1 MKFNKLLK
9 FAAVGFA
16 SISILAACGGNEE
29 DTSTSEPADNKDAAS
44 GEVQKIK
51 VAYAIGTKPITY
63 QDENGEAQGYDVDAM
78 RAVDEK
84 LEDYEFEFVGT
95 TDDDLLLGVE
105 QGKYD
110 VGIKNVWYTDE
121 RAQKYIFPK
130 EFLGLSS
137 VGLLLKKE
145 DENIKDL
152 SDFASANLE
161 LAPIAANNAQYTI
174 VDEYNKANPDN
185 KVKLVAGDEFTVDQ
199 VQWVN
204 EGRSDGA
211 IYLEG
216 QYNAQILA
224 ENGPYHGFIDD
235 VVYNEF
241 MVVKT
246 WPLFNKK
253 QQEFADAYDEAM
265 AEIKQTEE
273 LKELMKKHYGRD
285 LFEVLEKVER

>member
-9 FAAVGFA
+9 FAAVSFA

-29 DTSTSEPADNKDAAS
+29 GTSTSEPADNNDAAS

-110 VGIKNVWYTDE
+110 VGIKNVWFTEE

-145 DENIKDL
+145 NENIKDL

-185 KVKLVAGDEFTVDQ
+185 EVKLVAGDEFTVDQ

-265 AEIKQTEE
+265 AEIKQTQD
-273 LKELMKKHYGRD
+273 LQELMKKHYGRD
-285 LFEVLEKVER
+285 LFEVLEKVDR